1 MKKLLTILM
10 TLLLIFSMA
19 AAYAAEPMYVE
30 ITAVDYQTGKAVS
43 KTYVENELF
52 TLAVDIEIPRF
63 ADLSNME
70 LIVSADGVE
79 IEEPAIELA
88 TGRYFITG
96 IVTDQPA
103 SICVKIK
110 DMAFEYADTAEEMYH
125 AMQTDRSVSDCFKF
139 YSASTSNGNLAIP
152 KTGDYTV
159 TGIVMLA
166 LCLLAIPCLYQTAK
180 RAKR

>member
-10 TLLLIFSMA
+10 TLLLIFSMT
-19 AAYAAEPMYVE
+19 AAYASEPMYVE
-30 ITAVDYQTGKAVS
+30 ITAVDYQTGKVVS

-70 LIVSADGVE
+70 LVVSTDGVE
-79 IEEPAIELA
+79 IEEPEIELA

-96 IVTDQPA
+96 VVAEQPA

-125 AMQTDRSVSDCFKF
+125 AMQTDRSVSDCYKF
-139 YSASTSNGNLAIP
+139 YTAQAAEQNLYIP
-152 KTGDYTV
+152 KTGSPSV
-159 TGIVMLA
+159 TAVIVLA
-166 LCLLAIPCLYQTAK
+166 LMLLIFVIFYDTVK

>member
-10 TLLLIFSMA
+10 TLLLIFSMTT
-19 AAYAAEPMYVE
+19 AYASEPMYVE
-30 ITAVDYQTGKAVS
+30 ITAVDYQTGKTVS

-70 LIVSADGVE
+70 LVITTDGVE
-79 IEEPAIELA
+79 IEEPEIELV
-88 TGRYFITG
+88 TGRYFIAG
-96 IVTDQPA
+96 VVAEQPA

-110 DMAFEYADTAEEMYH
+110 DTAFENAETAEDMYH
-125 AMQTDRSVSDCFKF
+125 AMQTDRSVSDCYKF
-139 YSASTSNGNLAIP
+139 YSAQDAPNLAIP
-152 KTGDYTV
+152 KTGDYAV
-159 TGIVMLA
+159 SGIVMLA
-166 LCLLAIPCLYQTAK
+166 LCLLAILCLYQTAK